1 VHCVKSGE
9 FIVGCPID
17 ECAFNPSYFH
27 LLEVDLNVIGHFFDL
42 DISLHLDD
50 FDIFVGP
57 YSFESILDPNQKTM
71 CFALSSFI
79 VCVNPCP
86 STFVHD
92 LSHATMCHVSILTCP
107 STFTIPLGV
116 LNLKLLMVMM
126 LCVLDPMLAM
136 GQTMNPLSL
145 SLL

>member
-1 VHCVKSGE
+1 MHCAKGGE

-17 ECAFNPSYFH
+17 DCAFDTSYFH
-27 LLEVDLNVIGHFFDL
+27 PLEIDPNVSGHFFDSY
-42 DISLHLDD
+42 ISLNLDD
-50 FDIFVGP
+50 FEISVGP

-71 CFALSSFI
+71 CFGLSSFI

-86 STFVHD
+86 PTFVHD

-107 STFTIPLGV
+107 STSTIPLGV

-126 LCVLDPMLAM
+126 LCVLDQMLAM

-145 SLL
+145 SLF